1 MNNDRRWY
9 IIQTYSG
16 FENSVKEDL
25 ERRIETMG
33 QQDYIFNVL
42 IPEEEYEETKK
53 DGSKVIKKRKMFPSY
68 VFVEM
73 IVTEKSWFIVRN
85 TPKVTGFL
93 GSSGK
98 GAKPVPVPPDEI
110 NQILRSVGL
119 MEKPSFDFKV
129 GERVM
134 IIAGPFKD
142 KVVEVSSVSEE
153 KEMLTVLIEVFGRY
167 TPTEV
172 SFQEVQKLATT
183 GE

>member
-1 MNNDRRWY
+1 MNERRWY

-16 FENSVKEDL
+16 YENSVKVDL
-25 ERRIETMG
+25 EKRIETMG

-42 IPEEEYEETKK
+42 VPEEEYIEEKK
-53 DGSKVIKKRKMFPSY
+53 DGSKVVKTRKSYPSY

-110 NQILRSVGL
+110 NQILRSAGL

-129 GERVM
+129 GEKVL
-134 IIAGPFKD
+134 IISGPFKD
-142 KVVEVSSVSEE
+142 KIVEISSIVEE
-153 KEMLTVLIEVFGRY
+153 KETLTVLIEVFGRY

-172 SFQEVQKLATT
+172 SFHEVQKLATAS
-183 GE
+183 E

>member
-1 MNNDRRWY
+1 MNSNRRWY

-16 FENSVKEDL
+16 FENSVMEDL
-25 ERRIETMG
+25 KRRIETMG

-53 DGSKVIKKRKMFPSY
+53 DGTKVIKKRKIYPSY

-98 GAKPVPVPPDEI
+98 GAKPVPLPPDEI
-110 NQILRSVGL
+110 NAILRNIGL
-119 MEKPSFDFKV
+119 MEKPVYDFKV
-129 GERVM
+129 GDKVE
-134 IIAGPFKD
+134 IISGPFAD
-142 KVVEVSSVSEE
+142 KVVEVVAVNEE
-153 KEMLTVLIEVFGRY
+153 KEIVTVLVEFLGRPS
-167 TPTEV
+167 PTEV
-172 SFQEVQKLATT
+172 GFTEVKKIET
-183 GE
+183 E